1 MGELFKVLVL
11 SRGLQWS
18 PPGLA
23 AGDRS
28 HTL

>member
-1 MGELFKVLVL
+1 MGELFKVICL
-11 SRGLQWS
+11 SRGLHFD
-18 PPGLA
+18 PIGFR